1 MPGFVASLQN
11 APRKLPSVW
20 HNGRWDGAEGFQE
33 TSDETQAAC
42 NAGDK
47 TRAEHLRGLLSPGPV
62 ILKAEARRRISLI
75 GAFEELPARMGRLD
89 MRDLPMA
96 VQYFIALA
104 LVAAAIS
111 ARLLLDP
118 YLQDRVPYLLVFG
131 VLLVLVVA
139 VCPGPFFVAAIAGGI
154 GTWYYVV
161 PPRGTFVL
169 ETTVSAISLGIYI
182 FAVACAAVTTL
193 LSTRRHQRE
202 KRMLEAAAEQREAL
216 RVTLASIGDGVI
228 TTDEGGRVEFVND
241 VAAQLTG
248 WSRDDAAGRPLG
260 EIFRIVN
267 EDTREQVDNP
277 VEKVIKL
284 GQVVGLANHTVLI
297 GRDGTERP
305 IDDSAAPIRDA
316 SGHLVGVVLVFRD
329 VAVRREA
336 EERLARSEREL
347 VDFFENA
354 TIGMHWLG
362 PDGRIIRVNRAEL
375 QMLGYRAEEVVGR
388 NIVELHADRDAAGA
402 IFDCLTAGEDLH
414 ERPARVRCKDGS
426 IRDVLISSSVY
437 REDGRFV
444 HTRCFT
450 LDVTERKRAEDAL
463 RESEER
469 FRLMADAA
477 PVMVWISGPD
487 GKRTWFNKVWLDFV
501 GRTIDQE
508 LGDGWTENIHADDAE
523 RTLRVYNDAFQSM
536 RSFSM
541 EYRLRNGA
549 GQYRWILASGL
560 PRFDASGIFAGYIGS
575 CIDISDRKE
584 IEVALAI
591 SEARFRRIADANLIG
606 VGFGDGQGNVTY
618 VNDEMLRMMG
628 QQRED
633 FEVGRVNWKK
643 AIAPE
648 FLETYRRTTEKLIKE
663 GSVTGYEKAFLKPD
677 GERTYFLGAAALL
690 EPGSNF
696 HVRIALDLTQL
707 KRAQQERER
716 LLDQLRQSDR
726 RKDEFLAVLAHELR
740 NPLAPLK
747 NSLEILKRAQPH
759 VLVGAEA
766 IETMER
772 QLSHM
777 VRLIDDLLDVSRIT
791 HNRLEL
797 RRTICDLRSIVEQA
811 LQTVQPLAEA
821 KGHQL
826 DVTLPDEPV
835 YLDADPVRL
844 TQVLINLLDN
854 ACKYTDPG
862 GQVILVARRQ
872 GEEVVIR
879 IEDTGHGIAQDMLP
893 VVFEMF
899 TRVDQSLERDQG
911 GLGLGLTLVRRMLEL
926 HGGRVDAW
934 SAGRGQGSVFTVH
947 LPALARGLAT
957 VASDGRKIEARAD
970 AQRILVVDD
979 NRDATETLAALLQ
992 LSGHETATAYDG
1004 KSAIEI
1010 AESFRPDVLLLDI
1023 GMPELNGYEV
1033 ARRVRALPWGGDTT
1047 LVALTGWGQED
1058 DRRRSQEAG
1067 FDAHLV
1073 KPVDHAQLMQL
1084 LASVRDADRRR
1095 AADAPTDRAA

>member
-1 MPGFVASLQN
+1 MN
-11 APRKLPSVW
+11 ARG
-20 HNGRWDGAEGFQE
+20 GR
-33 TSDETQAAC
+33 
-42 NAGDK
+42 
-47 TRAEHLRGLLSPGPV
+47 RV
-62 ILKAEARRRISLI
+62 SLI

-96 VQYFIALA
+96 VQYFIAVS
-104 LVAAAIS
+104 LVAAAIA

-118 YLQDRVPYLLVFG
+118 YLLDRVPYLMVFG

-139 VCPGPFFVAAIAGGI
+139 VCPGPFFAAAIAGGI
-154 GTWYYVV
+154 GTWYFVV
-161 PPRGTFVL
+161 PPRGTFVF
-169 ETTVSAISLGIYI
+169 ETTVSVVALGIYL

-202 KRMLEAAAEQREAL
+202 KRMLEAAAEHREAL

-228 TTDEGGRVEFVND
+228 TTDERGRVEFVNG

-248 WSRDDAAGRPLG
+248 WTHEDAAGRSLA

-267 EDTREQVDNP
+267 EDTRESVDNP
-277 VEKVIKL
+277 VEKVLKV

-297 GRDGTERP
+297 GRDGRERP
-305 IDDSAAPIRDA
+305 IDDSAAPIRDGR
-316 SGHLVGVVLVFRD
+316 GHIVGVVLVFRD

-354 TIGMHWLG
+354 TVGMHWLG

-375 QMLGYRAEEVVGR
+375 QMLGYSTEEVVGH
-388 NIVELHADRDAAGA
+388 NIAEFHVDPDAAGT
-402 IFDCLTAGEDLH
+402 IFNCLTAGEDLH
-414 ERPARVRCKDGS
+414 ERPARLRCKDGS

-437 REDGRFV
+437 RENGRFV

-450 LDVTERKRAEDAL
+450 LDVTARKRAEGAL

-487 GKRTWFNKVWLDFV
+487 RKSTWFNKVWLDFV

-508 LGDGWTENIHADDAE
+508 LGEGWTQNIHPDDAE
-523 RTLRVYNDAFQSM
+523 RCLHVYNDAFETL
-536 RSFSM
+536 RSFSL
-541 EYRLRNGA
+541 EYRLRNAA
-549 GQYRWILASGL
+549 GQYRWVLDTGV
-560 PRFDASGIFAGYIGS
+560 PRFDASGSFAGYIGS

-628 QQRED
+628 QRRED
-633 FEVGRVNWKK
+633 FEAGRVNWKT

-663 GSVTGYEKAFLKPD
+663 GSVIGYEKAFLKPD

-690 EPGSNF
+690 DPGSNF

-707 KRAQQERER
+707 RRAQQERER

-747 NSLEILKRAQPH
+747 NSLEILKRSQPH
-759 VLVGAEA
+759 VLVGAQA

-797 RRTICDLRSIVEQA
+797 RRTVCDLRSIVEQA
-811 LQTVQPLAEA
+811 LQTVRPLADA
-821 KGHQL
+821 KSHQL
-826 DVTLPDEPV
+826 EMTLPDEPI

-862 GQVILVARRQ
+862 GRVSIVARRQ

-879 IEDTGHGIAQDMLP
+879 IEDTGHGIAPDMLP
-893 VVFEMF
+893 AVFEMF
-899 TRVDQSLERDQG
+899 TRADQSIEREQG

-934 SAGRGQGSVFTVH
+934 SAGRGRGSVFTAH
-947 LPALARGLAT
+947 LPALARGFPT
-957 VASDGRKIEARAD
+957 VASDGAGKEGPTE

-1023 GMPELNGYEV
+1023 GMPELNGYDV
-1033 ARRVRALPWGGDTT
+1033 ARRVRELPWGADTM
-1047 LVALTGWGQED
+1047 LIALTGWGQED

-1084 LASVRDADRRR
+1084 LARTRGTDRRR
-1095 AADAPTDRAA
+1095 GIDEPTDRAA